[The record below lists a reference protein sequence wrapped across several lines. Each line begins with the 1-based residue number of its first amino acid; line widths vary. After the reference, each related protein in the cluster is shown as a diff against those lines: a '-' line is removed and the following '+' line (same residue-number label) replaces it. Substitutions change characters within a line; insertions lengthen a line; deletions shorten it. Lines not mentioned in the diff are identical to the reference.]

1 MISKKIIIRVSFI
14 LTIGFASCT
23 NERLGDKSIIKEG
36 VGVDDL
42 VIRTLTV
49 AEIKRILGN
58 MYDSI
63 NHNAYSVE
71 LFYKQ
76 YGVSFYYKLKS
87 PDKALSISFNPDYRG
102 TTERGF
108 SIRNMKGSDMLRIY
122 GEPSWSYRYNA
133 GMIFAHYDSLGIYF
147 DIQPKP
153 DFPGD
158 LFKNL
163 SDNDSINDVKLNA
176 YYDSAYNKEK
186 ISEISIGL
194 KGTDF

>member
-1 MISKKIIIRVSFI
+1 MISNKIIIRISIV
-14 LTIGFASCT
+14 LTIAFASCT
-23 NERLGDKSIIKEG
+23 NEKLGDKSIIKEG

-42 VIRTLTV
+42 TLRTLTV
-49 AEIKRILGN
+49 AEIKQVLGN
-58 MYDSI
+58 KYDSI
-63 NHNAYSVE
+63 NHNSYSVE

-76 YGVSFYYKLKS
+76 YGVSFYYKLES
-87 PDKALSISFNPDYRG
+87 PDTALSISFNQDYRG
-102 TTERGF
+102 TTEKGF
-108 SIRNMKGSDMLRIY
+108 SKRNMKVSGLLRIY
-122 GEPSWSYRYNA
+122 GEPSWSYRYDA

-163 SDNDSINDVKLNA
+163 SHNDSINEVKLSA
-176 YYDSAYNKEK
+176 YYDSAYNKER

-194 KGTDF
+194 KGTNF